1 MSIELIQQLEDT
13 EQFEKAYELS
23 ASLSLKNPK
32 SIELLEKKAHLAI
45 IVNKKN
51 EAINAYNKIL
61 DIEPN
66 NTLALSQLMDLY
78 FDTDKFL
85 YYTTRGSLHTIE
97 GLLSHAV
104 SDYKKALD
112 KTDNEKDI
120 YATRLI
126 IASLYEDLK
135 KENQAIDEY
144 LRLLD
149 MKPQDIIPYISLAK
163 IYENQDLPSSA
174 VETLERAVSD
184 GFKTENVKDYL
195 AELCLKN
202 DLTEKA
208 REYSN
213 DDFIIIKS
221 FLDEE
226 KNDEAFKKLKEIE
239 PNNKKNPKFYS
250 LMAQYYYNLNEFDN
264 ALESIEEFA
273 KFDKNSPLTFQMRAL
288 IYEEQNQEFLSH
300 LNWGKYYLKK
310 GDKDVALNEF
320 LQADKM
326 GNNDE
331 NLLITTAQ
339 LLEQMGNQHQAI
351 EFYERYVNLNSDDK
365 TVLDKVAT
373 YKANIG
379 DWFNAMKLSEKIFE
393 LDKKNLQNL
402 KRLANV
408 YENLHNKDKSIEFY
422 ELYLKH
428 APIGDET
435 EKIKHKIEM
444 LETGTSSILDMIS
457 RIFTK

>member
-23 ASLSLKNPK
+23 ASLSIKNPK

-149 MKPQDIIPYISLAK
+149 MKPQDIIPYISL
-163 IYENQDLPSSA
+163 
-174 VETLERAVSD
+174 
-184 GFKTENVKDYL
+184 
-195 AELCLKN
+195 
-202 DLTEKA
+202 
-208 REYSN
+208 
-213 DDFIIIKS
+213 
-221 FLDEE
+221 
-226 KNDEAFKKLKEIE
+226 
-239 PNNKKNPKFYS
+239 
-250 LMAQYYYNLNEFDN
+250 
-264 ALESIEEFA
+264 
-273 KFDKNSPLTFQMRAL
+273 
-288 IYEEQNQEFLSH
+288 
-300 LNWGKYYLKK
+300 
-310 GDKDVALNEF
+310 
-320 LQADKM
+320 
-326 GNNDE
+326 
-331 NLLITTAQ
+331 
-339 LLEQMGNQHQAI
+339 
-351 EFYERYVNLNSDDK
+351 
-365 TVLDKVAT
+365 
-373 YKANIG
+373 
-379 DWFNAMKLSEKIFE
+379 
-393 LDKKNLQNL
+393 
-402 KRLANV
+402 
-408 YENLHNKDKSIEFY
+408 
-422 ELYLKH
+422 
-428 APIGDET
+428 
-435 EKIKHKIEM
+435 
-444 LETGTSSILDMIS
+444 
-457 RIFTK
+457 